1 MSVKIIKDHYE
12 LTFDLIIDV
21 RSPGEFQHAHIPG
34 AKNLP
39 LFSDE
44 ERAVV
49 GTLYKQKS
57 KEDAIKAGLGFYGPK
72 MQDMIATV
80 ESWLSEKRP
89 LNSLE
94 KFVPGRYTL
103 LVHCWRGGM
112 RSGGVSWLL
121 DLYGF
126 NVYVLEGG
134 YKAYRNRVLNCFEKP
149 WPFFVLAGNTGAG
162 KTKVLHELEKR
173 GEAVID
179 LEGIAHHKGSAF
191 GNIGMPEQ
199 PGQEMFE
206 NLLAH
211 ELHIRQNQSIW
222 IEDESIRIGHVNLP
236 KPLWVWMG
244 KCHHFMLDI
253 PFEKRLEY
261 TVAEYGKLPVEK
273 MVNAIIR
280 IKKRLGGL
288 ETKNAINALIEGQV
302 HESFDIL
309 LRYYDK
315 WYDKA
320 VAEKSLPPDLLT
332 SVPCDDTDP
341 KRNAMRLLH
350 LIQK

>member
-1 MSVKIIKDHYE
+1 MSVKRINDHFE

-21 RSPGEFQHAHIPG
+21 RSPGEYNHAHIPG

-72 MQDMIATV
+72 MQDMISTV
-80 ESWLSEKRP
+80 ESWLNEKKP
-89 LNSLE
+89 IDAAE
-94 KFVPGRYTL
+94 KFIPGRYTL

-112 RSGGVSWLL
+112 RSGGVAWLL

-126 NVYVLEGG
+126 DVYVLEGG
-134 YKAYRNRVLNCFEKP
+134 YKAYRNRVLACFEKP

-206 NLLAH
+206 NLLAN
-211 ELHIRQNQSIW
+211 ELYIRRNQPIW

-236 KPLWVWMG
+236 KSLWVWMG

-302 HESFDIL
+302 HESFAIL
-309 LRYYDK
+309 LKYYDK

-320 VAEKSLPPDLLT
+320 VVEKSLSHDLLT
-332 SVPCDDTDP
+332 VVPCEDTDP
-341 KRNAMRLLH
+341 KRNAESLLSI
-350 LIQK
+350 IQK